1 MTAEPLRQDLLR
13 LYEEWF
19 TALGQEDPSF
29 FERTLSDDWHYTD
42 VRGTNRGKQEY
53 LTYIAP
59 LRSDVPVNR
68 VVDLVVRP
76 FGDVWSSS
84 TGTTRWGRSS
94 RPRRVRRRGSPR
106 CGSTRTGTGRPWRT
120 TPPCSAPRPDRPAR
134 PRTAALAGG
143 RRIRTSPMSVAT
155 SSRAPRE

>member
-13 LYEEWF
+13 LYEQWF
-19 TALGQEDPSF
+19 TALGQDDPSF

-76 FGDVWSSS
+76 FGDLVLVHGDYEVGEEFAPPEGS
-84 TGTTRWGRSS
+84 TTRFTA
-94 RPRRVRRRGSPR
+94 V
-106 CGSTRTGTGRPWRT
+106 WRH
-120 TPPCSAPRPDRPAR
+120 DDGDWK
-134 PRTAALAGG
+134 ALAHHATVL
-143 RRIRTSPMSVAT
+143 RTES
-155 SSRAPRE
+155 

>member
-1 MTAEPLRQDLLR
+1 MTAETLREDLLG

-19 TALGQEDPSF
+19 VALGREDPSF

-53 LTYIAP
+53 LSYIAP

-76 FGDVWSSS
+76 FGDLVLVHGDYEVGEEFAPPEGS
-84 TGTTRWGRSS
+84 TTRF
-94 RPRRVRRRGSPR
+94 
-106 CGSTRTGTGRPWRT
+106 
-120 TPPCSAPRPDRPAR
+120 
-134 PRTAALAGG
+134 TAVWQHQDGKWLALAHH
-143 RRIRTSPMSVAT
+143 AT
-155 SSRAPRE
+155 VLRAEA

>member
-19 TALGQEDPSF
+19 TALGQDDPSF

-53 LTYIAP
+53 LEYIAP

-76 FGDVWSSS
+76 FGDLVLVHGDYEVGEEFAPPEGS
-84 TGTTRWGRSS
+84 TTRF
-94 RPRRVRRRGSPR
+94 
-106 CGSTRTGTGRPWRT
+106 
-120 TPPCSAPRPDRPAR
+120 
-134 PRTAALAGG
+134 TAVWQHQDGNWTALAHH
-143 RRIRTSPMSVAT
+143 AT
-155 SSRAPRE
+155 VLRSAT